1 MTAENDRSADE
12 STGHTPETA
21 ASDSTPRQKILIGS
35 QRDPDA
41 YRPKPTV
48 SIVSDSPALKTET
61 YPPEGVE
68 TEIKPAA
75 VESLEDEELPD
86 RLSEDGEKTLRK
98 VAVPPTGRRIEVPRF
113 RSGKLSD
120 DLEDEFNAVF
130 AQSSL
135 DDLMEKNA
143 EKADHEVLEPD
154 DKIKGKVLA
163 IQGDSVFLDLG
174 TREQGVVSLKMFAVD
189 ASPEPGQVLDVTVIR
204 FNPEEGLYEVSVP
217 LAAADVRDWY
227 QVQEGMVVEAKIT
240 KTNSGGLECE
250 VNRLRGFI
258 PISQIELFRVEDLEV
273 YIGQKMNCVVEEVNP
288 ERRNLVL
295 SRRALLNREREE
307 KRVELLAEL
316 AVGQEREGLVRK
328 IIDAGAFVDLGGVD
342 GFIPIS
348 KLAWG
353 RIRHPSDVLTEGT
366 RVKVRIDRID
376 SEANRISLIYRDD
389 AMNPWATITQNFQ
402 EKAVV
407 RGKVTKIMEF
417 GAFVELMPGLEG
429 LIHISELSTKRVANV
444 REVVKEGE
452 WVDVYVVS
460 IDPDS
465 KRIGLSIKQLNPAEV
480 AQAPETAATE
490 EAPEAVPEAKK
501 SDLKIKN
508 PHKGPL
514 KGGTGQSSGGDQFG
528 LKW

>member
-1 MTAENDRSADE
+1 MTTENEPSITE
-12 STGHTPETA
+12 STAVSTESTYESA
-21 ASDSTPRQKILIGS
+21 ASEATPRQKILIGS

-41 YRPKPTV
+41 YRPKPTIA
-48 SIVSDSPALKTET
+48 IVPDEPAATKTGLSQELADPLAESLAQDSSNAAKALKKMTT
-61 YPPEGVE
+61 PPKRGKV
-68 TEIKPAA
+68 
-75 VESLEDEELPD
+75 ELP
-86 RLSEDGEKTLRK
+86 RLRH
-98 VAVPPTGRRIEVPRF
+98 
-113 RSGKLSD
+113 GKMSD
-120 DLEDEFNAVF
+120 DLEDEFMAVF

-135 DDLMEKNA
+135 DDLLEKNA
-143 EKADHEVLEPD
+143 ESASHEVLEPD
-154 DKIKGKVLA
+154 DKIKATVMTLR
-163 IQGDSVFLDLG
+163 GDSVFLDLG
-174 TREQGVVSLKMFAVD
+174 TREQGLVSLKMFPAD
-189 ASPEPGQVLDVTVIR
+189 ATPEPGQILDITVIR
-204 FNPEEGLYEVSVP
+204 FNAEEGLYEVSVP

-273 YIGQKMNCVVEEVNP
+273 YVGQKMNCVVEEVNP

-307 KRVELLAEL
+307 KRAELWAEL

-348 KLAWG
+348 KLSWG
-353 RIRHPSDVLTEGT
+353 RIHHPSDVLTEGT

-376 SEANRISLIYRDD
+376 NETNRISLVYRDD
-389 AMNPWATITQNFQ
+389 ATNPWALIEQNFQ
-402 EKAVV
+402 EKTAA
-407 RGKVTKIMEF
+407 RGKVTKIMDF

-429 LIHISELSTKRVANV
+429 LIHISELSTKRVNNV

-460 IDPDS
+460 IDPES
-465 KRIGLSIKQLNPAEV
+465 RRIGLSIKQLLQS
-480 AQAPETAATE
+480 QAPEVPTADGIEVASE
-490 EAPEAVPEAKK
+490 ELKPEEKVEPK

-514 KGGTGQSSGGDQFG
+514 KGGTGSSLSSGDQFG